1 MTVARNTSCPGDP
14 VTYNLI
20 SYKLDPW
27 KCIVCGVA
35 FGDNS
40 ETSIGAMYRQQDLLP
55 GMRENP

>member
-40 ETSIGAMYRQQDLLP
+40 ETSIGAMYRLP